1 MLKSWNIN
9 YVLEHNIKK
18 WCYLCSDKRENNK
31 VNKNVQ
37 PVLQTGEH
45 KNETIMEKTKETIE
59 MLQYQLRRYKA
70 MRKGAAC
77 QSLQYKLQK
86 LMSQPVN
93 A

>member
-1 MLKSWNIN
+1 MICAVVKEKTQGF
-9 YVLEHNIKK
+9 YE
-18 WCYLCSDKRENNK
+18 E
-31 VNKNVQ
+31 

-45 KNETIMEKTKETIE
+45 KKDVIMKRTNDTIE

-86 LMSQPVN
+86 LMSQQAN

>member
-1 MLKSWNIN
+1 M
-9 YVLEHNIKK
+9 KK
-18 WCYLCSDKRENNK
+18 ENNIRYDI
-31 VNKNVQ
+31 
-37 PVLQTGEH
+37 LQTAGM
-45 KNETIMEKTKETIE
+45 TIPGKFLIMKKKQNDTIE

-86 LMSQPVN
+86 LMSQQAN

>member
-1 MLKSWNIN
+1 MVSI
-9 YVLEHNIKK
+9 
-18 WCYLCSDKRENNK
+18 CSLIPKDVIMKRTND
-31 VNKNVQ
+31 
-37 PVLQTGEH
+37 
-45 KNETIMEKTKETIE
+45 TIE

-86 LMSQPVN
+86 LMSQQAN

>member
-1 MLKSWNIN
+1 MLSLQYKKRKQKVFRNNQFSKRG
-9 YVLEHNIKK
+9 NIKK
-18 WCYLCSDKRENNK
+18 D
-31 VNKNVQ
+31 V
-37 PVLQTGEH
+37 
-45 KNETIMEKTKETIE
+45 IMKKTNDTIE

-86 LMSQPVN
+86 LMSQQAN